1 MITHYQLPIQKIML
15 FPNRNVLA
23 VVARYGYFHIHL
35 PHYFFY
41 TIANTQFTLAFNN
54 KASYATL
61 LAIIK
66 YKIKHASLIYMARL
80 RIRGLGYRIRRFS
93 SHLYRFYFT
102 KTNFIYVHVAVS
114 ILIRLRKRRIII
126 LSSNYPNLRSLLVGI
141 LLLKS
146 TGPYNRR
153 GFVYPRRMLFLKKG
167 KKIT

>member
-1 MITHYQLPIQKIML
+1 MITQYQLPIQQIIL
-15 FPNRNVLA
+15 FPNRNVLG
-23 VVARYGYFHIHL
+23 VVARYGYFHIQL
-35 PHYFFY
+35 PHFFFF
-41 TIANTQFTLAFNN
+41 AKASSQFTLAFTNRS
-54 KASYATL
+54 SYASL

-66 YKIKHASLIYMARL
+66 YKIKHATLIYMARL

-102 KTNFIYVHVAVS
+102 KTNFIYVHVPMS
-114 ILIRLRKRRIII
+114 ILIRLRKRKIII
-126 LSSNYPNLRSLLVGI
+126 LASNYPSLRSLLVGI

>member
-1 MITHYQLPIQKIML
+1 MITQYKLPVQQIML
-15 FPNRNVLA
+15 FPNRNVLGVA
-23 VVARYGYFHIHL
+23 ARYGYFHIQL
-35 PHYFFY
+35 PQCFFY
-41 TIANTQFTLAFNN
+41 KLASSHFTLAFTS

-66 YKIKHASLIYMARL
+66 YKIKHASLVYMARL

-93 SHLYRFYFT
+93 PHLYRFYFT
-102 KTNFIYVHVAVS
+102 KTNFIYVHVPVS
-114 ILIRLRKRRIII
+114 IIIRLRKRRIII
-126 LSSNYPNLRSLLVGI
+126 LASHYPSLRSLLVGI

>member
-1 MITHYQLPIQKIML
+1 MITQYNLPVQKMML
-15 FPNRNVLA
+15 FPNRNVLG
-23 VVARYGYFHIHL
+23 VVALYGYFHIQL
-35 PHYFFY
+35 PHCFFY
-41 TIANTQFTLAFNN
+41 TRMSSEFTLAFTN

-66 YKIKHASLIYMARL
+66 YKIKHASLIYMVRL

-102 KTNFIYVHVAVS
+102 KTNFIYVHVPVS
-114 ILIRLRKRRIII
+114 ILIRLRKRRMII
-126 LSSNYPNLRSLLVGI
+126 LASHYPSLRNLLVGI

>member
-1 MITHYQLPIQKIML
+1 MITQYQLPVQQIML
-15 FPNRNVLA
+15 FPNRNVLG
-23 VVARYGYFHIHL
+23 VVARYGYFHIQL
-35 PHYFFY
+35 PHCFFY
-41 TIANTQFTLAFNN
+41 AVTNSEFTLAFTNR
-54 KASYATL
+54 ASYATL

-66 YKIKHASLIYMARL
+66 YKIKHATLIYMARL

-102 KTNFIYVHVAVS
+102 KTNFIYMHVPVS

-126 LSSNYPNLRSLLVGI
+126 LASNYPSLRSLLVGI
-141 LLLKS
+141 LLLKN

>member
-1 MITHYQLPIQKIML
+1 MITQYKLPVQQIML
-15 FPNRNVLA
+15 FPNRNVLGVA
-23 VVARYGYFHIHL
+23 ARYGYFHIQL
-35 PHYFFY
+35 PHNYFY
-41 TIANTQFTLAFNN
+41 TLNSSEFTLAFTNRT
-54 KASYATL
+54 SYASL

-66 YKIKHASLIYMARL
+66 YKIKHTSLVYMARL

-93 SHLYRFYFT
+93 PHLYRFYFT
-102 KTNFIYVHVAVS
+102 KTNFIYVHVPVS

-126 LSSNYPNLRSLLVGI
+126 LASHYPSLRNLLIGI

>member
-1 MITHYQLPIQKIML
+1 MITHYQLPIQQIML
-15 FPNRNVLA
+15 FPNRNVLG
-23 VVARYGYFHIHL
+23 VVGRYGYFHIQL

-41 TIANTQFTLAFNN
+41 TKANAQFTLAFTSRG
-54 KASYATL
+54 SYATL

-66 YKIKHASLIYMARL
+66 YKIKHATLVYMARL
-80 RIRGLGYRIRRFS
+80 RIRGLGYRIRKFS

-102 KTNFIYVHVAVS
+102 KTNFIYLHVPVS

-126 LSSNYPNLRSLLVGI
+126 LASHYPSLRSLLVGI